1 MLCTPVILL
10 MVKVKMKKMVIRRV
24 VNIINNSKVL
34 LGSMA
39 PATTMMMLTMIN
51 NHYVEY
57 DSWMTQ
63 QIHTVPVDE
72 PSPTHTKSIRATR
85 PKL

>member
-24 VNIINNSKVL
+24 INIINNSKVL

-39 PATTMMMLTMIN
+39 PATTMMILTMIN

-57 DSWMTQ
+57 DSWMTMN
-63 QIHTVPVDE
+63 TYC
-72 PSPTHTKSIRATR
+72 SS
-85 PKL
+85 

>member
-10 MVKVKMKKMVIRRV
+10 MVKVKMKKIMVIRRV

-39 PATTMMMLTMIN
+39 PATTMMILTMIN

-57 DSWMTQ
+57 DSWMTMNQ
-63 QIHTVPVDE
+63 
-72 PSPTHTKSIRATR
+72 
-85 PKL
+85 